1 MIMTVQKENV
11 NGRPANFQDRHGRK
25 WRVLQYPQAVT
36 REHQNQQKWP
46 FPRKQQQQQNSS
58 LPVNCQWPL
67 ARGRRITEKVSICD
81 KPPKQRQRAPPRSRR
96 HSLLSIHS
104 EDHDADALQSLTSS
118 TSFLNQSDNRND
130 RSEIEASDI
139 PVRNYSV
146 ANTTPR
152 AIAAMNPETLV
163 SSSVSNSENH
173 FHTMMTS
180 ATSSHPQDAYSNDH
194 ERQYSQSEFCN
205 QQQPNQQ
212 ECFQQSH
219 DQSHNFYHFHQ
230 HSYLVSQMLE
240 LERQYQRSI
249 KRITNS
255 MMQSQNTKW
264 MLQMN
269 GTSIRRRSSLTVGS
283 YRSYGEK
290 SHSRRES
297 QTKLQRR
304 KSSLQFS
311 SKVIY
316 IPNEPHEQEGVDETP
331 NDKTDED
338 VDFQS
343 TTMSEASD
351 LMSAKRRRSSTST
364 VVSILKTSADPNS
377 SSQIWSNDDDDD
389 NRNFQSHDDVPASA
403 SASASAPPATAT
415 APNDSTLPNHQN
427 RPYSMR
433 FQPSTNVEVTREM
446 LYHMLRSSSDGFMW
460 NLKYFWM
467 MNQHGFHANLNILS
481 QSFKF
486 LYREYLTDRYMN
498 IIIFHISSLTCSI
511 YSYIY
516 YMSILQ
522 NSLVR

>member
-1 MIMTVQKENV
+1 MNKDNDSITNQRNSCIGSCDGMKTHNEQDHYNIAHGDCKDNPWSLLGISGNDIDCVLNANDDHDCSKRKRERSTSKFSRPTRKKMKGTAISASSDQRAPESAKVTVSTKTATATTTKFKPTRKLPMT
-11 NGRPANFQDRHGRK
+11 
-25 WRVLQYPQAVT
+25 T
-36 REHQNQQKWP
+36 
-46 FPRKQQQQQNSS
+46 
-58 LPVNCQWPL
+58 
-67 ARGRRITEKVSICD
+67 RGRRITEKVSICD

-219 DQSHNFYHFHQ
+219 DQSHNFDHIHQ

-316 IPNEPHEQEGVDETP
+316 IPNEAHEQEGVDETP

-403 SASASAPPATAT
+403 SASAPPATAT

-446 LYHMLRSSSDGFMW
+446 LYHMLRSSSDGFM
-460 NLKYFWM
+460 
-467 MNQHGFHANLNILS
+467 
-481 QSFKF
+481 
-486 LYREYLTDRYMN
+486 
-498 IIIFHISSLTCSI
+498 
-511 YSYIY
+511 
-516 YMSILQ
+516 
-522 NSLVR
+522 